1 MKWLRRLAMSYFL
14 FPLLIVLSIL
24 LMVGG
29 GVNGAQSN
37 DTIDQVS
44 TLNVQVEYY
53 WATVKEIAA
62 EYGMEEYVDL
72 ILAVMQIE
80 SGGNGNDPM
89 QASESKFNTRYPHT
103 PGAILDPLYSI
114 ECGVQELK
122 ECLDLAGVEGP
133 QDLEAIK
140 VALQGYNFGTD
151 YISWIEEN
159 NDGVWS
165 LETSDAYAEMMCER
179 LGWTSYGDPHYAT
192 KVMGYYTH
200 ALIVVGE
207 GDFILPIRDA
217 LVTSGY
223 GGRELDT
230 FHYGV
235 DLSAGYGA
243 TIYAPIDAKVH
254 TASTECEPNGGYYGN
269 YCPYDQASGAGNY
282 IQLEISYEGHTY
294 YMTLAHMG
302 NVFVSEGQ
310 VVKQGQ
316 AIGTQGNSGN
326 STGSH
331 LHIEVHE
338 DTAGSLGSADRIIDP
353 TKLFEELR

>member
-44 TLNVQVEYY
+44 TLNVQVENYR
-53 WATVKEIAA
+53 ATVKEIAA

-72 ILAVMQIE
+72 ILAIMQIE

-122 ECLDLAGVEGP
+122 ECLDLAGVEDP

-200 ALIVVGE
+200 ALIVSE
-207 GDFILPIRDA
+207 KEILYFLSA
-217 LVTSGY
+217 MHLLL
-223 GGRELDT
+223 LDT
-230 FHYGV
+230 
-235 DLSAGYGA
+235 GA
-243 TIYAPIDAKVH
+243 VNWTRSIMVSICRPDMGQRSTLRSMRRCIRQAQSVNLMVAIMGTIVRMIRQAVPEIISSWRYRMKDIPI
-254 TASTECEPNGGYYGN
+254 T
-269 YCPYDQASGAGNY
+269 
-282 IQLEISYEGHTY
+282 
-294 YMTLAHMG
+294 
-302 NVFVSEGQ
+302 
-310 VVKQGQ
+310 
-316 AIGTQGNSGN
+316 
-326 STGSH
+326 
-331 LHIEVHE
+331 
-338 DTAGSLGSADRIIDP
+338 
-353 TKLFEELR
+353 